1 MGGTKHTEE
10 SKLELRDH
18 GRPLPA
24 LSLYATSK
32 TTYLQLCLFASS
44 FQAASPLARRIQKN
58 EALYF
63 FVDII
68 FELLL
73 FF

>member
-1 MGGTKHTEE
+1 M
-10 SKLELRDH
+10 
-18 GRPLPA
+18 PA
-24 LSLYATSK
+24 VMLYVTLK
-32 TTYLQLCLFASS
+32 TTYLQLFLFASS

-63 FVDII
+63 FIDNIVDI
-68 FELLL
+68 